1 MKKAGK
7 TSFFRHYC
15 LDKKH
20 LPTMYEAVYDGQI
33 DAEIR
38 LLILNFD

>member
-1 MKKAGK
+1 M
-7 TSFFRHYC
+7 
-15 LDKKH
+15 LDQKR
-20 LPTMYEAVYDGQI
+20 LPTMYEAIYDGQI